1 MILNTRGLAEAMNLN
16 ETQYVKAIEKKLAF
30 DPNENDEIIRGAKN
44 AGRNVARAVSL
55 PVANAIDNVTNA
67 KGAGRKIL
75 GAVKSVPD
83 AYRMAFRNNKHYQR
97 NLLK

>member
-1 MILNTRGLAEAMNLN
+1 MILNTLGLAEAMNLN
-16 ETQYVKAIEKKLAF
+16 ETQYVKAIEKKF
-30 DPNENDEIIRGAKN
+30 PYDPNENDEIIRGAKN
-44 AGRNVARAVSL
+44 AGKNIIRGMSL

-83 AYRMAFRNNKHYQR
+83 AYRMVFRNNKHYQK
-97 NLLK
+97 NALK